1 MDLYGTQVT
10 AAEPFIL
17 DPERLQP
24 VAEQHR
30 HEYAAADPYP
40 HSVIDAFL
48 PKTILERVV
57 SEIPRPGETDW
68 IEFDDGR
75 GKKLASKVETQLGS
89 ATRALLYQLNS
100 SVFIDFLET
109 LTGIRG
115 LVPDPHFWGG
125 GVHQIVRGGFLKIH
139 ADFNRHPRLN
149 LDRQLNLLIYLNPE
163 WHEEWGGHLELWDRD
178 MIQCRKKILPIFGR
192 CVVFSTTD
200 FSNHG
205 HPDPLNCPEGTTRKS
220 LALYYY
226 SNGRPRSETDG
237 KHYSTPFR
245 RRPGE
250 KLFFTP
256 ETIAQQVLP
265 PFLMSMISG
274 LRNRKQ
280 Q

>member
-200 FSNHG
+200 FRTM
-205 HPDPLNCPEGTTRKS
+205 GTLTRSTARRERPANRSRSIITRMAGPAARRTASITQPHFAEDRAKS
-220 LALYYY
+220 C
-226 SNGRPRSETDG
+226 SSHRRQSRSRCSR
-237 KHYSTPFR
+237 HS
-245 RRPGE
+245 
-250 KLFFTP
+250 
-256 ETIAQQVLP
+256 
-265 PFLMSMISG
+265 
-274 LRNRKQ
+274 
-280 Q
+280 